1 MVNSK
6 LLVLE
11 KNKTN
16 PTLLRCYQCNTA
28 NLINTPHFSFK
39 VEGKMRS
46 AFIVP
51 ELKVCETCQS
61 FYMDIEKNEYWEF
74 PNIWKKKFKNIL
86 DLEEPKN
93 RKILKS
99 LTKKKKGDLRKIFK
113 CEKGHKLKLY
123 DYKCENKCENC
134 ARDVAIVPL

>member
-11 KNKTN
+11 KNKSN
-16 PTLLRCYQCNTA
+16 PTLLRCYQCKIVNF
-28 NLINTPHFSFK
+28 ISPHFSFK

-123 DYKCENKCENC
+123 DYKCENC